1 MSSALSHIKLLFHS
15 LIVVNL
21 ELLLE
26 LSDWDQIWH
35 RLQVL
40 HLFCKI
46 NSYTYV
52 TVLYIFMLM
61 FYQTHTELPVY
72 IYGNDN

>member
-1 MSSALSHIKLLFHS
+1 MSSALSHIKLLVHS

-26 LSDWDQIWH
+26 LSDWDQMWH

-40 HLFCKI
+40 HLFLQ
-46 NSYTYV
+46 NQ
-52 TVLYIFMLM
+52 YIKHM
-61 FYQTHTELPVY
+61 
-72 IYGNDN
+72 